1 MLTSYDIEEYEFING
16 VTGHLQIA
24 NVNPAIRVRVKE
36 VMQELIV
43 KLLYLTYMITQS
55 ESRMEASHK
64 DFEYALNFW
73 IRSLIPQ
80 KSYLLLNENYLDFVS
95 SGPALEHMSD
105 SDNDEDYQTE
115 ENESSS
121 GESSDD
127 EEEDIV
133 FDECE
138 DDNDSYG
145 EFDLVDSLFET
156 EVEDLDE
163 SSEDLFQGNDINNTP
178 SPGITLP
185 LVGPKLHRFR
195 KYCIH
200 LLFQETNNYPIFHD
214 EIFVSLYKFLFE
226 QFALSFRNSS
236 QR

>member
-16 VTGHLQIA
+16 VTGHLQIV
-24 NVNPAIRVRVKE
+24 NVNSEIRVRVKE
-36 VMQELIV
+36 VMQELTV

-95 SGPALEHMSD
+95 SAQDLEHISD
-105 SDNDEDYQTE
+105 SDDDEDYQTE

-121 GESSDD
+121 EESSDND
-127 EEEDIV
+127 EEEDIA
-133 FDECE
+133 FDEWE
-138 DDNDSYG
+138 DENDSYD
-145 EFDLVDSLFET
+145 EFDLVDTLFES
-156 EVEDLDE
+156 EVEDLSE
-163 SSEDLFQGNDINNTP
+163 SSNQQDINNTP

-185 LVGPKLHRFR
+185 LVGPKLQRFR

-214 EIFVSLYKFLFE
+214 EIFVSLYKFLFD
-226 QFALSFRNSS
+226 QFVLSFRNSS